1 MTLKVV
7 RFINLI
13 LAALLVGNEFGTW
26 VAVHPALGTMPTP
39 AHVRAEQALVHRY
52 GKIMPVWMTSVIVS
66 CLPVATL
73 ARNRGSSRLTL
84 AGMVCFIAMLI
95 STLLGNVPINN
106 RVLELAP
113 DETSP
118 ESWRELREQWD
129 RLHTLRILLNVVG
142 LSLLQLGAL
151 REEDRR

>member
-1 MTLKVV
+1 
-7 RFINLI
+7 
-13 LAALLVGNEFGTW
+13 
-26 VAVHPALGTMPTP
+26 
-39 AHVRAEQALVHRY
+39 
-52 GKIMPVWMTSVIVS
+52 
-66 CLPVATL
+66 VATL

-118 ESWRELREQWD
+118 ESWQELREQWD